1 MCFGPLCS
9 PSGHLVSF
17 SQYSAHFSVPA
28 EVNRCQI
35 STILIQTHCQMT
47 AKSVRYHW
55 SDGQG
60 PLWRCLGIPGA
71 RLGVEAHSMLVLLA
85 ETPLPGGICVLLSTS
100 LNSEIWWCGLWTCW
114 CWVQPEVWP
123 FLSPQRMEVGPLPPQ
138 PPFSLTL
145 PYLQPCFEPF
155 LCAWELKLL
164 RSLFDC
170 CKRWQIS
177 DQVAGIRSKI
187 RLYCLLPGF
196 SENAPKPLWKT

>member
-1 MCFGPLCS
+1 MLGQVCCVLWATLFSIWPSCKLQSIFCTLLCPSWSKPLS
-9 PSGHLVSF
+9 NFNHS
-17 SQYSAHFSVPA
+17 
-28 EVNRCQI
+28 
-35 STILIQTHCQMT
+35 THCQMT

-71 RLGVEAHSMLVLLA
+71 RLGVETHSMFVLLA
-85 ETPLPGGICVLLSTS
+85 ETPLPSGICVLLSTS

-123 FLSPQRMEVGPLPPQ
+123 FLSPERMEVGPLPPQ

-170 CKRWQIS
+170 CKGWLRNVRYS
-177 DQVAGIRSKI
+177 DLNKI
-187 RLYCLLPGF
+187 ILLA
-196 SENAPKPLWKT
+196 SWVLRKCS